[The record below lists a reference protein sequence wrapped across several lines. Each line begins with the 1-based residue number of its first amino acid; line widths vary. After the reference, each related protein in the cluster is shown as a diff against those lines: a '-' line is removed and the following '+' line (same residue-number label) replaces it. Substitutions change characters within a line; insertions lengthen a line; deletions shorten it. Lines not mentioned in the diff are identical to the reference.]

1 MSRNQQGGGNPRPR
15 SRKRKTNSM
24 GWRVIK
30 TIAICLLVAFAALAA
45 LAVVRVGI
53 PVVSMYR
60 NAMEVVDQSTEDTF
74 KAEQTSLVYDVD
86 GNEIKKLKGEKDVH
100 YLEYED
106 IPDAAKLAI
115 IAIEDKNFTSHRGID
130 IEGIARAAI
139 ALIQNH
145 GEITQGG
152 STITQQLARNV
163 FLNFETTYSRKIQ
176 EMFIAVALEQKY
188 TKEQILEFYLNNVN
202 FSNGYYGI
210 EAASEAYFNK
220 SANELTI
227 SQIAFLCAIP
237 NSPTRYDPY
246 ENPDATLER
255 RDRILKNMYEE
266 GYISQ
271 DQYEKS
277 LSEEITVE
285 PRKETQSND
294 YAETYILKCAT
305 ESLMKERGF
314 EFKYTFDDAEE
325 EEAYN
330 EEYDQLYNVCRQSL
344 YTAGYRIYTSIDMDM
359 QSQLQESVSS
369 QLSMF
374 TEKTDDG
381 IYEVQGAAVCIDN
394 STGRVAA
401 IVGGREE
408 DQEGYGLN
416 RAYQSYRQPGSAIKP
431 LLVYTP
437 ALEQGYTAYS
447 TVDDSRMTGED
458 AVSNSGY
465 SYLGPISLRRA
476 VQKSSNVATYR
487 LYQELGPEEC
497 LKYLE
502 NLNFAGLEPEDYEY
516 DTTCLGGFTKGTTAV
531 EMAAGYATLANDGK
545 YRTPT
550 CIVRITDAD
559 GNVIVPNEE
568 ESKEIYSS
576 SAARSMTD
584 ILESCVTDSSAT
596 ASGCDLDVDTAVACK
611 TGTTSNYVDGW
622 LCGYSP
628 YYTTAVWVGRDVYE
642 PVDGLTGS
650 SYPEDIWK
658 NFMDKVHQTLPEKG
672 FDSTIG
678 ESDET
683 DSTRSTRATT
693 EEEAEQD
700 ISMDQGSQ
708 GLDEEKQKD
717 RNNNNSSDS
726 NDQISNGNAGNNNG
740 TSGGSNSGS
749 AGNNGSGSGSSG
761 GSSSGNTSS
770 DSGSGSSG
778 SGNNSGSTGGS
789 GSGSS
794 GNTGSGGGETSGGGS
809 SDNGGSSGGDSGSDS
824 GGSGNGSD
832 SGSGDSGS
840 SGSGSGSGNSGSSSG
855 GSGGSSGGASA
866 QGE

>member
-1 MSRNQQGGGNPRPR
+1 MSRSEHGGSGQQPR
-15 SRKRKTNSM
+15 SRKQKKNSM
-24 GWRVIK
+24 TWRVLKIL
-30 TIAICLLVAFAALAA
+30 AICLLVAFAALAV
-45 LAVVRVGI
+45 LAVVRIGI
-53 PVVSMYR
+53 PVASMYR
-60 NAMEVVDQSTEDTF
+60 NAVEVVAESDENTF
-74 KAEQTSLVYDVD
+74 KAEQTSLVYDAE

-130 IEGIARAAI
+130 IEGIARAAV
-139 ALIQNH
+139 ALIRNR

-176 EMFIAVALEQKY
+176 EMFIAIAMEQKY

-210 EAASEAYFNK
+210 ESASEAYFDK
-220 SANELTI
+220 EAKDLTI

-246 ENPDATLER
+246 EHPEATLER
-255 RDRILKNMYEE
+255 RDRILENMYEE

-271 DQYEKS
+271 SQYEKS
-277 LSEEITVE
+277 VSEEIKVL

-294 YAETYILKCAT
+294 YAETYIIKCAA

-314 EFKYTFDDAEE
+314 EFRYTFDDEE
-325 EEAYN
+325 EKEDYD
-330 EEYDQLYNVCRQSL
+330 EEYDELYSICRQSL

-369 QLSMF
+369 QLAMF
-374 TEKTDDG
+374 TDKTDDG
-381 IYEVQGAAVCIDN
+381 IYEVQGAAVCINND
-394 STGRVAA
+394 TGRVAA
-401 IVGGREE
+401 IVGGREA

-416 RAYQSYRQPGSAIKP
+416 RAYQSFRQPGSSIKP
-431 LLVYTP
+431 LLVYAP

-447 TVDDSRMTGED
+447 TLDDSRMTGED
-458 AVSNSGY
+458 AVSNSGG
-465 SYLGPISLRRA
+465 SYLGSISLRRA

-502 NLNFAGLEPEDYEY
+502 NMNFAGLEPEDYEY
-516 DTTCLGGFTKGTTAV
+516 DTTCLGGFTRGTTAV
-531 EMAAGYATLANDGK
+531 EMAAGYATLANDGR

-550 CIVRITDAD
+550 CIIRITDAE

-596 ASGCDLDVDTAVACK
+596 ASGCDLDVDIPVACK

-628 YYTTAVWVGRDVYE
+628 YYTTAVWVGMDVYE
-642 PVDGLTGS
+642 SVDGLTGS

-658 NFMDKVHQTLPEKG
+658 NFMDKVHVALPERG
-672 FDSTIG
+672 FD
-678 ESDET
+678 
-683 DSTRSTRATT
+683 DSIVDDDDDDSGATRATTRATT
-693 EEEAEQD
+693 EEETEQKID
-700 ISMDQGSQ
+700 MDNEKK
-708 GLDEEKQKD
+708 DED
-717 RNNNNSSDS
+717 RDKKRPNRKNEREEEEAAQQQQQQQDHNSAAPAPGASNNTTATTESAP
-726 NDQISNGNAGNNNG
+726 AGG
-740 TSGGSNSGS
+740 QS
-749 AGNNGSGSGSSG
+749 
-761 GSSSGNTSS
+761 
-770 DSGSGSSG
+770 
-778 SGNNSGSTGGS
+778 GGS
-789 GSGSS
+789 GS
-794 GNTGSGGGETSGGGS
+794 TE
-809 SDNGGSSGGDSGSDS
+809 GGSSGG
-824 GGSGNGSD
+824 NT
-832 SGSGDSGS
+832 
-840 SGSGSGSGNSGSSSG
+840 GNSGSSSNG
-855 GSGGSSGGASA
+855 SGSNSSGSESGGSAGGEQQSGGGSDNDSG
-866 QGE
+866 GEEGGGSDNHSGGNDGGADNHSNNHNGGGEGGGNNNNGGEAAPQSEE

>member
-1 MSRNQQGGGNPRPR
+1 MSRRKQKEGGVQPR
-15 SRKRKTNSM
+15 RKKQKENGMTF
-24 GWRVIK
+24 RVLKIL
-30 TIAICLLVAFAALAA
+30 AICLLVAFAALAV
-45 LAVVRVGI
+45 LAIVRVGV
-53 PVVSMYR
+53 PVISMYR
-60 NAMEVVDQSTEDTF
+60 NAVEMVAESDENTF
-74 KAEQTSLVYDVD
+74 KAEQTSLVYDAD

-106 IPDAAKLAI
+106 IPDAAKLAL

-130 IEGIARAAI
+130 MEGIARAAV
-139 ALIQNH
+139 ALIRNR

-163 FLNFETTYSRKIQ
+163 FLSFETTYSRKIQ

-188 TKEQILEFYLNNVN
+188 TKEQILEFYLNNVY

-210 EAASEAYFNK
+210 ESASEAYFRK
-220 SANELTI
+220 EAKDLTI

-246 ENPDATLER
+246 DHPEATMER

-266 GYISQ
+266 GYISEE
-271 DQYEKS
+271 QYQKS
-277 LSEEITVE
+277 LDEKIEVL
-285 PRKETQSND
+285 PRRETQSND
-294 YAETYILKCAT
+294 YAETYIIKCAT

-314 EFKYTFDDAEE
+314 EFQYVFDDDEE
-325 EEAYN
+325 EEAYD
-330 EEYDQLYNVCRQSL
+330 EEYDEMYSICRQSL

-369 QLSMF
+369 QLAMF
-374 TEKTDDG
+374 TDKTDDG

-401 IVGGREE
+401 IVGGREA

-431 LLVYTP
+431 LLVYAP

-465 SYLGPISLRRA
+465 SYSGSISLRRA

-487 LYQELGPEEC
+487 LYQELGPEDC

-502 NLNFAGLEPEDYEY
+502 NMNFAGLEPEDYRY
-516 DTTCLGGFTKGTTAV
+516 DTTCLGGFTRGTTAV
-531 EMAAGYATLANDGK
+531 EMAAGYATLANDGR

-550 CIVRITDAD
+550 CIIRITDSE

-596 ASGCDLDVDTAVACK
+596 ASGCGLDVDTAVACK

-628 YYTTAVWVGRDVYE
+628 YYTTAVWVGMDVYE

-658 NFMDKVHQTLPEKG
+658 NFMDKVHVALPERDFDG
-672 FDSTIG
+672 LLSDDDSDST
-678 ESDET
+678 EA
-683 DSTRSTRATT
+683 RATT
-693 EEEAEQD
+693 EEEADHE
-700 ISMDQGSQ
+700 IKMDEGNQ
-708 GLDEEKQKD
+708 GLEEMKPGKDVDEADEPPVQTPD
-717 RNNNNSSDS
+717 TGS
-726 NDQISNGNAGNNNG
+726 G
-740 TSGGSNSGS
+740 TSGGNGASSGGGTSDSGS
-749 AGNNGSGSGSSG
+749 STPGGSQNGGGTSG
-761 GSSSGNTSS
+761 GSSSGGT
-770 DSGSGSSG
+770 SSG
-778 SGNNSGSTGGS
+778 SDTGNGGS

-794 GNTGSGGGETSGGGS
+794 
-809 SDNGGSSGGDSGSDS
+809 DNG
-824 GGSGNGSD
+824 
-832 SGSGDSGS
+832 
-840 SGSGSGSGNSGSSSG
+840 SSG
-855 GSGGSSGGASA
+855 GSGGNDSGQGGSSSGSESGSGGGAGGSDSGQGGSSSGSDSGNDASSGGASENGAGEA
-866 QGE
+866 Q